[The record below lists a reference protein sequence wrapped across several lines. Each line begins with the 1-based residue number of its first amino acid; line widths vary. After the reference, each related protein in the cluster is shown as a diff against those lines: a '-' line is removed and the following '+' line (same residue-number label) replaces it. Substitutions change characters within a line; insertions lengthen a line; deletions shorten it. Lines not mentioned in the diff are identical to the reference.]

1 MRRKRLK
8 HSAHVLC
15 QIFCGW
21 QLYDDW
27 DTLAERGSGL
37 LVIDLLQGLCRHNDE
52 AIADLHITD
61 VLLAWLVEELQ
72 AHNIPLA
79 ALEEVRLEVEIAL
92 QPSHSTP
99 SGPGTFAH
107 LKCGSHIHAG
117 EVVYT
122 STFEK
127 EQEWLVSPD
136 VVDASDLP
144 EDRKDLFPT

>member
-15 QIFCGW
+15 RMFCGW
-21 QLYDDW
+21 QLYGDW

-37 LVIDLLQGLCRHNDE
+37 LVIDLLQGLCRHNGE
-52 AIADLHITD
+52 PIGDLHIID
-61 VLLAWLVEELQ
+61 VLLAWLVEDLQ

-79 ALEEVRLEVEIAL
+79 ALEEVRFEVEIVL
-92 QPSHSTP
+92 QPPHSTP
-99 SGPGTFAH
+99 SGPGIFAN
-107 LKCGSHIHAG
+107 LECVSYIDAG

-122 STFEK
+122 STFEE

-136 VVDASDLP
+136 VIDPSDP
-144 EDRKDLFPT
+144 PGGRRALFPT